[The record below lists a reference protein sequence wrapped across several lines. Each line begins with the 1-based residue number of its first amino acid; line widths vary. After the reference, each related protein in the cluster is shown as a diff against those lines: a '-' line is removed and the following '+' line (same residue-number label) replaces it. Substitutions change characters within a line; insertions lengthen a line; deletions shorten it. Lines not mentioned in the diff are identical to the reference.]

1 MRRYKRIKN
10 KRNKELKIKSIR
22 GFICLFLVLLIF
34 IIVFV
39 LIKISSLKKFIYVNN
54 INSNAEITIVD
65 PQKYKIV
72 KILIPENTQINSSRG
87 FGVYKI
93 SSLWKLGEKEGL
105 SGKLVSESL
114 RRDFLVPL
122 YLWKDEDKTN
132 LNLWQKIKI
141 CLLSKG
147 FLNYDTININL
158 IDNRVLK
165 LKKLSDGTGGYIISS
180 KIPESILINFVEDY
194 MAETVSKIEIE
205 DLTGNS
211 ETIENISKILGVMG
225 GKITSYSKGFD
236 KDFDCEVIGKDKILV
251 GVVSKTFDCK
261 VSIDT
266 KLSVDLK
273 IRLGGRFVDRF

>member
-10 KRNKELKIKSIR
+10 KKSRELKIKKIR
-22 GFICLFLVLLIF
+22 GFTYLFLILLIL
-34 IIVFV
+34 IIAFV
-39 LIKISSLKKFIYVNN
+39 LIKITSLKKFIYVNN
-54 INSNAEITIVD
+54 VDSNAEITVVD
-65 PQKYKIV
+65 PQKLKII

-105 SGKLVSESL
+105 KGKLVTESV
-114 RRDFLVPL
+114 RRDFLIPL
-122 YLWKDEDKTN
+122 YLWKDGDKTN
-132 LNLWQKIKI
+132 LNFWQRIKI
-141 CLLSKG
+141 YLLDKG
-147 FLNYDTININL
+147 FSNYYVNNINL

-165 LKKLSDGTGGYIISS
+165 LKKFTDGTDGYIISS

-194 MAETVSKIEIE
+194 MTETVSKIEIE

-211 ETIENISKILGVMG
+211 MTVENISKILGVMG
-225 GKITSYSKGFD
+225 GKIISYSKGFD

-251 GVVSKTFDCK
+251 GVVSKNFDCK